1 MKIEGQGQLLRIFVG
16 ESDHWQGKPL
26 YEQIVRRA
34 RQQGLAGATVV
45 RGLAGFGAHS
55 RVHTTKLLRLSED
68 LPLVIEIVD
77 KAERIQGF
85 LPELDRMV
93 GEGLIT
99 LEDVHIVA
107 YRHGPAHTCEE

>member
-1 MKIEGQGQLLRIFVG
+1 MKIEGPGQLLRIFVG

-26 YEQIVRRA
+26 HEQIVRRA
-34 RQQGLAGATVV
+34 RELGLAGATVL

-55 RVHTTKLLRLSED
+55 RMHTAKILRLSED

-77 KAERIQGF
+77 NAERIQPF

-93 GEGLIT
+93 DEGLIT

-107 YRHGPAHTCEE
+107 YRHGTTKPTP